1 MRSTKLL
8 TIVFSMIIFTGI
20 TASSTAFA
28 ESGEYDDTVQDIL
41 IPFTDIVIVQSSSA
55 TGHDQNTLD
64 SITDIEFRTVTDFH
78 TYLPDSHISF
88 DVSCNQLAGEFAIGF
103 NTFIQ
108 KSDGSP
114 ADVNDIRNLV
124 FLQRGSSDS
133 GAFID
138 AVNTGPDRLKL
149 TAEVTCAKLLPVPLP
164 TVSDAPTE
172 FSVTTGDQ
180 VAKLIWKEPEF
191 DGDSSITTYQISA
204 KPDPRTSAASD
215 VFAETADTFFTFD
228 GLVNGI
234 TYKFQVNAV
243 NDVGPGIAS
252 EIITGTPHAPYV
264 PAPTTTP
271 TIIPTTEK
279 TAVCHNEKTTLYLPV
294 NAVRAHLDKHG
305 DYRGECS
312 NDTASPPSTPITNVV
327 YTIPTTTTQPT
338 EKTAVCHNEKT
349 TLYLPSQA
357 LRDHLHYHSD
367 VLGKCLDHTF
377 LSDEKEAKRLQ
388 LEADKAQREAD
399 RLAKQEAKQLQLEQE
414 KAQKQ
419 ADRLAKQ
426 EAKST
431 QNNSKKDTK

>member
-28 ESGEYDDTVQDIL
+28 ESD
-41 IPFTDIVIVQSSSA
+41 
-55 TGHDQNTLD
+55 DQNTLD

-78 TYLPDSHISF
+78 TYLPDTQLSF

-103 NTFIQ
+103 NTYIE
-108 KSDGSP
+108 KSNGNP
-114 ADVNDIRNLV
+114 ADVNDVRNLV

-138 AVNTGPDRLKL
+138 AVNTGSDRLKL

-164 TVSDAPTE
+164 TVPDAPAE

-191 DGDSSITTYQISA
+191 DGNSTITTYQISA
-204 KPDPRTSAASD
+204 KPDPQTSATSD

-252 EIITGTPHAPYV
+252 EIITGTPLAPYV
-264 PAPTTTP
+264 PTPTT
-271 TIIPTTEK
+271 IPTTEK
-279 TAVCHNEKTTLYLPV
+279 TAVCHIDKTSLYLPA

-305 DYRGECS
+305 DY
-312 NDTASPPSTPITNVV
+312 
-327 YTIPTTTTQPT
+327 
-338 EKTAVCHNEKT
+338 
-349 TLYLPSQA
+349 
-357 LRDHLHYHSD
+357 
-367 VLGKCLDHTF
+367 
-377 LSDEKEAKRLQ
+377 
-388 LEADKAQREAD
+388 
-399 RLAKQEAKQLQLEQE
+399 LAK
-414 KAQKQ
+414 
-419 ADRLAKQ
+419 
-426 EAKST
+426 
-431 QNNSKKDTK
+431 

>member
-1 MRSTKLL
+1 MQSTKLL
-8 TIVFSMIIFTGI
+8 TIIFSMIIFTGI
-20 TASSTAFA
+20 TASTTAFA
-28 ESGEYDDTVQDIL
+28 ESD
-41 IPFTDIVIVQSSSA
+41 
-55 TGHDQNTLD
+55 DQNTLD

-78 TYLPDSHISF
+78 TYLPDTQLSF

-103 NTFIQ
+103 NTYIE

-114 ADVNDIRNLV
+114 ADVNDVRNLV

-138 AVNTGPDRLKL
+138 AVNTGSDRLKL
-149 TAEVTCAKLLPVPLP
+149 TAVVTCAKLLPVPLS
-164 TVSDAPTE
+164 TVSDAPAE

-191 DGDSSITTYQISA
+191 NGNSTITTYQISA
-204 KPDPRTSAASD
+204 KPDPLTSAASD

-252 EIITGTPHAPYV
+252 EIITGTLLAPYV
-264 PAPTTTP
+264 PAPTP

-279 TAVCHNEKTTLYLPV
+279 TAVCHNEKTTLYLP
-294 NAVRAHLDKHG
+294 
-305 DYRGECS
+305 
-312 NDTASPPSTPITNVV
+312 
-327 YTIPTTTTQPT
+327 
-338 EKTAVCHNEKT
+338 
-349 TLYLPSQA
+349 SQA
-357 LRDHLHYHSD
+357 LRAHLHYHSD
-367 VLGKCLDHTF
+367 VLGKCPDHTF

-419 ADRLAKQ
+419 ADGLAKQ

>member
-1 MRSTKLL
+1 MQSTKLL
-8 TIVFSMIIFTGI
+8 TIIFSMIIFTGI
-20 TASSTAFA
+20 TASTTAFA
-28 ESGEYDDTVQDIL
+28 ESD
-41 IPFTDIVIVQSSSA
+41 
-55 TGHDQNTLD
+55 DQNTLD

-103 NTFIQ
+103 NTYIE

-114 ADVNDIRNLV
+114 ADVNDVRNLV

-164 TVSDAPTE
+164 TVPDAPTE

-191 DGDSSITTYQISA
+191 DGDSPITTYQISA
-204 KPDPRTSAASD
+204 KPDPLTSAASN

-252 EIITGTPHAPYV
+252 EIITGTLLAPYV
-264 PAPTTTP
+264 PAPTP
-271 TIIPTTEK
+271 TIILTTEK
-279 TAVCHNEKTTLYLPV
+279 TA
-294 NAVRAHLDKHG
+294 
-305 DYRGECS
+305 
-312 NDTASPPSTPITNVV
+312 
-327 YTIPTTTTQPT
+327 
-338 EKTAVCHNEKT
+338 
-349 TLYLPSQA
+349 
-357 LRDHLHYHSD
+357 
-367 VLGKCLDHTF
+367 
-377 LSDEKEAKRLQ
+377 
-388 LEADKAQREAD
+388 
-399 RLAKQEAKQLQLEQE
+399 
-414 KAQKQ
+414 
-419 ADRLAKQ
+419 
-426 EAKST
+426 
-431 QNNSKKDTK
+431 

>member
-1 MRSTKLL
+1 MQSTKLL
-8 TIVFSMIIFTGI
+8 TIIFSMIIFTGI
-20 TASSTAFA
+20 TASTTAFA
-28 ESGEYDDTVQDIL
+28 ESD
-41 IPFTDIVIVQSSSA
+41 
-55 TGHDQNTLD
+55 DQNTLD

-78 TYLPDSHISF
+78 TYLPDTQLSF

-103 NTFIQ
+103 NTYIE

-114 ADVNDIRNLV
+114 ADVNDVRNLV

-149 TAEVTCAKLLPVPLP
+149 TAEVTCAKLLPVPLL
-164 TVSDAPTE
+164 TVPDATTE

-180 VAKLIWKEPEF
+180 AAKLIWKEPEF
-191 DGDSSITTYQISA
+191 NGNSTITTYQISA
-204 KPDPRTSAASD
+204 KPDPLTSAASN

-252 EIITGTPHAPYV
+252 EIITGTPLAPYV
-264 PAPTTTP
+264 PTPTPTPTT
-271 TIIPTTEK
+271 IPTTEK
-279 TAVCHNEKTTLYLPV
+279 TAVCHNEKTTLYLPA

-305 DYRGECS
+305 DYLGKCS
-312 NDTASPPSTPITNVV
+312 NDIASPPSTPITNVV
-327 YTIPTTTTQPT
+327 YTVPTITTQPT

-357 LRDHLHYHSD
+357 LRAHLHYHSD
-367 VLGKCLDHTF
+367 VLGKCPDYTF
-377 LSDEKEAKRLQ
+377 LSDEKEAKKLQ
-388 LEADKAQREAD
+388 LEQEKAQREAD
-399 RLAKQEAKQLQLEQE
+399 RLAKQEAKQLQLE
-414 KAQKQ
+414 
-419 ADRLAKQ
+419 ADRLAAQ
-426 EAKST
+426 EAKNT
-431 QNNSKKDTK
+431 QNNSKKDSK